1 MEQND
6 MLTSRRKILLYVILQ
21 SRTFYYKYT
30 IYRCKNH
37 RSFDFFKNHLT
48 QQLYYCIICLTQKYR
63 RKGGDIMA
71 WNLDS
76 DRPIFSQIVERIQ
89 TDIIAG
95 KYEPGGK
102 LPSVRELAQEAS
114 VNPNTMQKAF
124 AELERIG
131 LVYSRRTSGRFITED
146 IKMIESAK
154 TTLAQQEMNRF
165 LEIMQKLGYSRSEIL
180 DLLNQTLKK
189 N

>member
-1 MEQND
+1 
-6 MLTSRRKILLYVILQ
+6 
-21 SRTFYYKYT
+21 
-30 IYRCKNH
+30 
-37 RSFDFFKNHLT
+37 
-48 QQLYYCIICLTQKYR
+48 
-63 RKGGDIMA
+63 MA